1 MPEPA
6 KDRSAGDPGRVLAQ
20 PQVAQVMAVLDVY
33 GRAAGGLLANGL
45 AFSALFA
52 AIPTTL
58 LVLGLTGLIVNDPTI
73 RIRRLLRL
81 SGRSRR

>member
-1 MPEPA
+1 MDPA
-6 KDRSAGDPGRVLAQ
+6 AILARVLDQ
-20 PQVAQVMAVLDVY
+20 PTVAKVMRVLDIY

-58 LVLGLTGLIVNDPTI
+58 LVLGVGRLDHVRRIPRPAPAWPTP
-73 RIRRLLRL
+73 
-81 SGRSRR
+81 